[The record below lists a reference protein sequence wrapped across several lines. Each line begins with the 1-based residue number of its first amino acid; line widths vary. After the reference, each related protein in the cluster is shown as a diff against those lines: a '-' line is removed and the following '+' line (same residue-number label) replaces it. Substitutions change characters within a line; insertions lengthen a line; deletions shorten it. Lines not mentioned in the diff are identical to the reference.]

1 MTRFRLRQRVARS
14 VCGSRAS
21 RLSVAVVVVVVV
33 VVLDGVRAVGGG
45 AALATADLHESLADE
60 FVVGTAELDVVQG
73 ASAARRAA
81 AVAPA
86 RRAVL
91 EPELVDAAAL
101 AVLQRGR
108 LAGAPRAA
116 TLAVAARRRLQHT
129 HTHTC
134 THVHN
139 HAS

>member
-21 RLSVAVVVVVVV
+21 RLSVAVVVVVVVV

-73 ASAARRAA
+73 ARAARRAA

-116 TLAVAARRRLQHT
+116 TLAVAARRRLQYT
-129 HTHTC
+129 HTH
-134 THVHN
+134 VHTR
-139 HAS
+139 A